1 MLEIFTVSLFG
12 HREVPYEP
20 TMEAALEQIVRDLL
34 QTHSY
39 VSFLLGRDG
48 EFDRLAASII
58 QQVRKEWGDHNSE
71 LVWVMPY
78 LKQDYLRNQENY
90 DQYYTYIEVCEES
103 AAAHFKA
110 AMEIRNKQ
118 MIDRSQLVIG
128 YVRRN
133 VGGAAKAL
141 AYAKQ
146 KNIPVLEL

>member
-20 TMEAALEQIVRDLL
+20 TMEAALEQIVRHLL

-103 AAAHFKA
+103 ASAHFKA
-110 AMEIRNKQ
+110 AIGIRNQ
-118 MIDRSQLVIG
+118 VMIDRSDLVIA
-128 YVRRN
+128 YVRRQTGGVASALRYAQQQN
-133 VGGAAKAL
+133 VP
-141 AYAKQ
+141 
-146 KNIPVLEL
+146 IITI

>member
-48 EFDRLAASII
+48 EFDRLAASVIHR
-58 QQVRKEWGDHNSE
+58 VRKEWGEHNSE
-71 LVWVMPY
+71 IVWVMPY

-90 DQYYTYIEVCEES
+90 DRYYTYIEVCEES
-103 AAAHFKA
+103 ASAHFKA

-133 VGGAAKAL
+133 VGGAAKTL

-146 KNIPVLEL
+146 QNIPVLKL